1 MMPAVDVAEQ
11 RPPWTQR
18 FEVVQDGVDCDSAD
32 VLVADL
38 VIPCRGEGKAERCEP
53 LPLTRHLSLKWLAD
67 LADVVECC
75 HKRQPVDERLRVR
88 YAEDACQNP
97 PRPLRGVA

>member
-38 VIPCRGEGKAERCEP
+38 VIPRRGEGEAERCEP
-53 LPLTRHLSLKWLAD
+53 LLLARHLPLKRLAD
-67 LADVVECC
+67 LADVVECRDE
-75 HKRQPVDERLRVR
+75 RQPVDQCPWIR
-88 YAEDACQNP
+88 YAEGACQHP